1 MKNVFLVFALACGLT
16 AGAQSKDS
24 AKVAAVKALVES
36 GNYLFIPQTALP
48 IHGQVRQL
56 TADYDLTITKD
67 KIVSALP
74 YFGRAYTAV
83 DPTKGGMDFTTKQ
96 FDYTI
101 APRKK
106 GGWEVVI
113 KPKDLKEDVRQL
125 YLTISQDGYTTLR
138 VVSDNRDPISYN
150 GSIVSPH

>member
-1 MKNVFLVFALACGLT
+1 MKNVFLVFAVACGLT

-36 GNYLFIPQTALP
+36 GNYIFIPQTALP

-67 KIVSALP
+67 NIVSALP
-74 YFGRAYTAV
+74 YFGRAYTPV

-96 FDYTI
+96 FDYTVT
-101 APRKK
+101 PRKK

-125 YLTISQDGYTTLR
+125 YLTISQDGYTSLR